1 MQEYSSDAFRSPW
14 SAFLPQAEG
23 NLSLFLLNAPK
34 GFKSLFVKDTF
45 LDQHVHFRFQGRV
58 KTGASPPAGLGLDVA

>member
-1 MQEYSSDAFRSPW
+1 MRECPSDAFSRPW

-23 NLSLFLLNAPK
+23 NLSLFLLNAPE
-34 GFKSLFVKDTF
+34 GFKPLFVKDTF

-58 KTGASPPAGLGLDVA
+58 KAGAKPPERAWP